1 MYNLLT
7 IGDAVV
13 DNHIILDEAE
23 VECDIDTKACR
34 LCLDYAAKV
43 PVSDSFQN
51 IGGNAVNVAIG
62 ASKLG
67 LTSSVLTD
75 LGKDANGK
83 TVINELKKYKVDT
96 KLVKLNPKNETRF
109 AIVLNYKGERTI
121 LSSHKKK
128 DYTWPKNVPETDWI
142 YYTSLSE
149 GYDNIQKNLLTYLQ
163 KHPTVRLV
171 YNPGSFQLK
180 NSLSNVL
187 EVIKK
192 SDILIVNLQEAEMI
206 LKTTLQKEKTI
217 TAIIHK
223 LLSLGAKEV
232 VITDAGKGA
241 YAGNKEEVWYLPAY
255 PVKVVAKTGAGDA
268 FSSGYLAA
276 KQYDH
281 DLKTALTWGIAN
293 SCSVISSFGSHAKL
307 LEKTNIG
314 NYIKKYGE
322 IQPKKLA

>member
-1 MYNLLT
+1 MFNLIT

-13 DNHIILDEAE
+13 DNHIILDEAD
-23 VECDIDTKACR
+23 VECDLDTKACR

-67 LTSSVLTD
+67 LVTSVLTD

-83 TVINELKKYKVDT
+83 MVVSELKKYGVDT
-96 KLVKLNPKNETRF
+96 KLAKLNPKNQTRF

-128 DYTWPKNVPETDWI
+128 DYTWPKDVPESDWI
-142 YYTSLSE
+142 YFTSMSE
-149 GYDNIQKNLLTYLQ
+149 GYENVQKNLLAYLQ

-171 YNPGSFQLK
+171 YNPGSFQSK
-180 NSLSNVL
+180 NSLDSVL

-192 SDILIVNLQEAEMI
+192 SDILIVNLQEAETI
-206 LKTTLQKEKTI
+206 LKTTLSKEKSVAT
-217 TAIIHK
+217 IIHK
-223 LLSLGAKEV
+223 LLALGAKEV
-232 VITDAGKGA
+232 VITDAEKGA
-241 YAGNKEEVWYLPAY
+241 YGGNVEGIWKIESF

-268 FSSGYLAA
+268 FSSGYISAR
-276 KQYDH
+276 QYDH
-281 DLKTALTWGIAN
+281 DIADALTWGIAN
-293 SCSVISSFGSHAKL
+293 SCSVISSFGAHAKL
-307 LEKTNIG
+307 LERDSIK
-314 NYIKKYGE
+314 NYIKKYSE
-322 IQPKKLA
+322 VSPKKLS

>member
-1 MYNLLT
+1 MFNLLT

-23 VECDIDTKACR
+23 VECSVDKKTCR

-43 PVSDSFQN
+43 PVKESFQN
-51 IGGNAVNVAIG
+51 IGGNAVNTAIG

-67 LTSSVLTD
+67 LNTAILTD

-83 TVINELKKYKVDT
+83 TVISELKKYKVDT
-96 KLVKLNPKNETRF
+96 KLAKLNPQNETRF

-128 DYTWPKNVPETDWI
+128 IYSWPKTLPETDWI
-142 YYTSLSE
+142 YFTSMSDGFETL
-149 GYDNIQKNLLTYLQ
+149 QKNLLAHLK
-163 KHPTVRLV
+163 KHPTVRLA

-180 NSLSNVL
+180 NSLNNVL
-187 EVIKK
+187 ETIKK
-192 SDILIVNLQEAEMI
+192 SDLLIVNLQEAEII
-206 LKTTLQKEKTI
+206 LNTTLQKEKSI
-217 TAIIHK
+217 TTVIHK

-232 VITDAGKGA
+232 VITDADKGA
-241 YAGNKEEVWYLPAY
+241 YAGSVEEVWYMPSF
-255 PVKVVAKTGAGDA
+255 PVQVIAKTGAGDA
-268 FSSGYLAA
+268 FSSGYISA

-281 DLKTALTWGIAN
+281 DLKTSLIWGIAN
-293 SCSVISSFGSHAKL
+293 SCSVISGFGSHAKL
-307 LEKTNIG
+307 LEKTNIN

-322 IQPKKLA
+322 IVPKKLA

>member
-13 DNHIILDEAE
+13 DNHVILDDASL
-23 VECDIDTKACR
+23 ECNLDTKTNH
-34 LCLDYAAKV
+34 LCLDYATKV
-43 PVSDSFQN
+43 PVSESFQN
-51 IGGNAVNVAIG
+51 IGGNAVNVAVG

-67 LTSSVLTD
+67 LTTAILTD

-83 TVINELKKYKVDT
+83 TVITELKKYGVDT
-96 KLVKLNPKNETRF
+96 KLAKLNPKNETRF

-121 LSSHKKK
+121 LSSHQKKV
-128 DYTWPKNVPETDWI
+128 YSWPKTLPETDWI
-142 YYTSLSE
+142 YYTSMSAGFETLQE
-149 GYDNIQKNLLTYLQ
+149 NLFDYLQ
-163 KHPTVRLV
+163 KHPTVRLA

-180 NSLSNVL
+180 NSLNLVL
-187 EVIKK
+187 EAVKK
-192 SDILIVNLQEAEMI
+192 SDILIINLQEAEMI
-206 LKTTLQKEKTI
+206 LKTTLQKEKTV

-232 VITDAGKGA
+232 VITDADKGA
-241 YAGNKEEVWYLPAY
+241 YAGNEEEVWYLPAY

-276 KQYDH
+276 RQYDH
-281 DLKTALTWGIAN
+281 DLRTALTWGIAN

-307 LEKTNIG
+307 LEKTSIG
-314 NYIKKYGE
+314 NFIKKYSE
-322 IQPKKLA
+322 VQPKKLA

>member
-1 MYNLLT
+1 MYNLIT

-23 VECDIDTKACR
+23 VECSVDKKTCR

-43 PVSDSFQN
+43 PVSESFQN

-67 LTSSVLTD
+67 LITSVLTD

-83 TVINELKKYKVDT
+83 MAVSELKKYGVDT
-96 KLVKLNPKNETRF
+96 KLAKLNPKNQTRF

-128 DYTWPKNVPETDWI
+128 DYTWPKQIPQSDWI
-142 YYTSLSE
+142 YFTSLSE
-149 GYDNIQKNLLTYLQ
+149 GYENIQKNLLAYLQ

-180 NSLSNVL
+180 NSLDSVL
-187 EVIKK
+187 EVVKK
-192 SDILIVNLQEAEMI
+192 SDILIVNLQEAETI
-206 LKTTLQKEKTI
+206 LKTTLIKEKSV
-217 TAIIHK
+217 ASIIHK
-223 LLSLGAKEV
+223 LLGLGAKEV
-232 VITDAGKGA
+232 VITDADKGA
-241 YAGNKEEVWYLPAY
+241 YAGNQDGVWKIESF

-268 FSSGYLAA
+268 FSSGYISAR
-276 KQYDH
+276 QYDH
-281 DLKTALTWGIAN
+281 DIADALIWGIAN

-307 LEKTNIG
+307 LEKDNIK
-314 NYIKKYGE
+314 NYIKRYSE
-322 IQPKKLA
+322 VSPKKIA

>member
-1 MYNLLT
+1 MFNLLT

-23 VECDIDTKACR
+23 VECSVDKKTCR

-43 PVSDSFQN
+43 PVKESFQN
-51 IGGNAVNVAIG
+51 IGGNAVNTAIG

-67 LTSSVLTD
+67 LNTAILTD

-83 TVINELKKYKVDT
+83 TVISELKKYKVDT
-96 KLVKLNPKNETRF
+96 KLAKLNPQNETRF

-128 DYTWPKNVPETDWI
+128 IYSWPKNLPETDWI
-142 YYTSLSE
+142 YFTSMSDGFETL
-149 GYDNIQKNLLTYLQ
+149 QKNLLAHLK
-163 KHPTVRLV
+163 KHPTVRLA

-180 NSLSNVL
+180 NSLNNVL
-187 EVIKK
+187 ETIKK
-192 SDILIVNLQEAEMI
+192 SDLLIVNLQEAEII
-206 LKTTLQKEKTI
+206 LNTTLQKEKSI
-217 TAIIHK
+217 TTVIHK

-232 VITDAGKGA
+232 VITDADKGA
-241 YAGNKEEVWYLPAY
+241 YAGSVEEVWYMPSF
-255 PVKVVAKTGAGDA
+255 PVQVIAKTGAGDA
-268 FSSGYLAA
+268 FSSGYISA

-281 DLKTALTWGIAN
+281 DLKTSLIWGIAN
-293 SCSVISSFGSHAKL
+293 SCSVISGFGSHAKL
-307 LEKTNIG
+307 LEKTNIN

-322 IQPKKLA
+322 IVPKKLA

>member
-23 VECDIDTKACR
+23 VECNVDKKTCR

-43 PVSDSFQN
+43 PVSESFQN
-51 IGGNAVNVAIG
+51 IGGNAVNTAIG

-67 LTSSVLTD
+67 LNTAILTD

-83 TVINELKKYKVDT
+83 TVISELKKYGVDT
-96 KLVKLNPKNETRF
+96 KLIKLNPKNETRF

-128 DYTWPKNVPETDWI
+128 VYSWPTILPKTDWI
-142 YYTSLSE
+142 YYTSLSDGFE
-149 GYDNIQKNLLTYLQ
+149 TLQKNLFAHLK

-180 NSLSNVL
+180 NSLSSVL
-187 EVIKK
+187 ETIKK
-192 SDILIVNLQEAEMI
+192 SDILIVNLQEAETI
-206 LKTTLQKEKTI
+206 LNTTLQKEKSMAT
-217 TAIIHK
+217 IIHK
-223 LLSLGAKEV
+223 LLALGAKEV
-232 VITDAGKGA
+232 VITDAEKGA
-241 YAGNKEEVWYLPAY
+241 YAGSVEEVWYMPSF
-255 PVKVVAKTGAGDA
+255 PVQVIAKTGAGDA
-268 FSSGYLAA
+268 FSSGYISAR
-276 KQYDH
+276 QYDH
-281 DLKTALTWGIAN
+281 DIADALLWGIAN

-307 LEKTNIG
+307 LEKGNIT
-314 NYIKKYGE
+314 NYIKKHSE
-322 IQPKKLA
+322 IQPKKIA

>member
-1 MYNLLT
+1 MFNLIT

-23 VECDIDTKACR
+23 VECSVDKKTCR

-43 PVSDSFQN
+43 PVSESFQN

-67 LTSSVLTD
+67 LSTAVLTD

-83 TVINELKKYKVDT
+83 TVISELKKYGVDT
-96 KLVKLNPKNETRF
+96 KLTKLNPKNETRF

-128 DYTWPKNVPETDWI
+128 IYSWPENVPATDWI
-142 YYTSLSE
+142 YYTSLSDGFE
-149 GYDNIQKNLLTYLQ
+149 TLQKNLFAHLK
-163 KHPTVRLV
+163 KHPTVRLA

-180 NSLSNVL
+180 NSLSSVL
-187 EVIKK
+187 ETIKK
-192 SDILIVNLQEAEMI
+192 TDVLIVNLQEAEVV
-206 LKTTLQKEKTI
+206 LNTALQKEKSI
-217 TAIIHK
+217 AAIIHK
-223 LLSLGAKEV
+223 LLALGAKEV
-232 VITDAGKGA
+232 VITDAEKGA
-241 YAGNKEEVWYLPAY
+241 YAGDVNGVWSIASF

-268 FSSGYLAA
+268 FSAGYLAA
-276 KQYDH
+276 RQYDH
-281 DLKTALTWGIAN
+281 DIKTALTWGIAN

-314 NYIKKYGE
+314 NYIKKYSE
-322 IQPKKLA
+322 VKPKKLT

>member
-1 MYNLLT
+1 MYNLIT

-23 VECDIDTKACR
+23 VECSVDKKTCR

-43 PVSDSFQN
+43 PVSESFQN

-67 LTSSVLTD
+67 LSTAVLTD

-83 TVINELKKYKVDT
+83 TVISELKKYGVDT
-96 KLVKLNPKNETRF
+96 KLTKLNPKNETRF

-128 DYTWPKNVPETDWI
+128 TYSWLENFPATDWI
-142 YYTSLSE
+142 YYTSLSDGFE
-149 GYDNIQKNLLTYLQ
+149 VLQKNLLTHLK

-180 NSLSNVL
+180 NSLNSVL
-187 EVIKK
+187 ETIKK
-192 SDILIVNLQEAEMI
+192 SDILIINLQEAEII
-206 LKTTLQKEKTI
+206 LNTTLQKEKNI
-217 TAIIHK
+217 TTIIHK
-223 LLSLGAKEV
+223 LLALGTKET
-232 VITDAGKGA
+232 VITDAEKGA
-241 YAGNKEEVWYLPAY
+241 YGGNAEGIWYMPAF

-268 FSSGYLAA
+268 FSAGYISAR
-276 KQYDH
+276 QYDH
-281 DLKTALTWGIAN
+281 DIADALTWGIAN
-293 SCSVISSFGSHAKL
+293 SCNVISSFGSHAKL
-307 LEKTNIG
+307 LEKNNI
-314 NYIKKYGE
+314 NNCIKKYGD
-322 IQPKKLA
+322 IKPKKLV

>member
-1 MYNLLT
+1 MFNLIT

-23 VECDIDTKACR
+23 VECSVDKKTCR

-43 PVSDSFQN
+43 PVSESFQN

-67 LTSSVLTD
+67 LSTAVLTD

-83 TVINELKKYKVDT
+83 TVISELKKYGVDT
-96 KLVKLNPKNETRF
+96 KLTKLNPKNETRF

-128 DYTWPKNVPETDWI
+128 IYSWPENLPATDWI
-142 YYTSLSE
+142 YYTSLSDGFE
-149 GYDNIQKNLLTYLQ
+149 VLQKNLFTHLK
-163 KHPTVRLV
+163 KHPTVRLA

-180 NSLSNVL
+180 NSLNSVL
-187 EVIKK
+187 ETIKK
-192 SDILIVNLQEAEMI
+192 TDVLIVNLQEAEII
-206 LKTTLQKEKTI
+206 LNTTWQKEKSIVT
-217 TAIIHK
+217 IIHK
-223 LLSLGAKEV
+223 LLALGAKEV
-232 VITDAGKGA
+232 VITDAEKGA
-241 YAGNKEEVWYLPAY
+241 YTGNQDGIWKIESF

-268 FSSGYLAA
+268 FSSGYLSAR
-276 KQYDH
+276 QYDH
-281 DLKTALTWGIAN
+281 DIADALVWGIAN

-307 LEKTNIG
+307 LEKDNIK
-314 NYIKKYGE
+314 NYIKRYSD
-322 IQPKKLA
+322 ITPKKIS